1 MHPLLQRTLKAYRP
15 LYLNG
20 LLLDGQYK
28 LPRTDPATDPTGGP
42 AGSPGLPR
50 PRQRILLAALTHA
63 VFQHR
68 SKG

>member
-1 MHPLLQRTLKAYRP
+1 MHPLLQRTLMAYRP

-28 LPRTDPATDPTGGP
+28 LPRTDPAADPMGGP

-63 VFQHR
+63 VFPHR

>member
-1 MHPLLQRTLKAYRP
+1 MHPLLQRTLMAYRP

-28 LPRTDPATDPTGGP
+28 LPRTDPTDGP
-42 AGSPGLPR
+42 AGSPCPPR
-50 PRQRILLAALTHA
+50 PRQRILLAALTHF